1 MPLTLCG
8 FETKCLAKSE
18 DHNLRVCEKKV
29 VRKTVVL
36 KGEEITG
43 RRTKLNKEALR
54 ELVSSTAVTCFM
66 K

>member
-1 MPLTLCG
+1 
-8 FETKCLAKSE
+8 
-18 DHNLRVCEKKV
+18 LRVCEKNV

-43 RRTKLNKEALR
+43 RRTELNNEEFR
-54 ELVSSTAVTCFM
+54 ELVYSTAVTSFM